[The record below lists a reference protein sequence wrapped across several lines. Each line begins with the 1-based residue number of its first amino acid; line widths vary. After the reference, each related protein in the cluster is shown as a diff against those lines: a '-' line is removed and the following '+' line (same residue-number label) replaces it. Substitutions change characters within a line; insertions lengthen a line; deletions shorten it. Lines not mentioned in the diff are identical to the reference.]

1 MVYSATQL
9 AETQR
14 TAFEKDNPVLL
25 GENVLEL
32 VPTSTQVWRS
42 WNSSSW
48 GGDNNFGAY
57 TVSGVNYDATDANFP
72 AKRLSDRF
80 THKVSRALKP
90 TGIATAYNDRWSFIF
105 KFTTGFAFDSVA
117 ILGHNLGTL
126 SKTFGTSASG
136 NAFTIKL
143 GVSDDGNT
151 WTTIETFTDPQTD
164 KPLVSFNLANGSGSP
179 ATFAAFSGVAYFG
192 VSIVCASA
200 QMGQT
205 AATLPEIGELVVGQ
219 RLQLLHQA
227 RVPYGD
233 RATFNLSERDI
244 GTTGVSAVDIE
255 HSGGRHIQGTYQLT
269 SDETDFIGFYEDTLT
284 QGMLPFLIVPRGSKA
299 AFPSSYL
306 GSEPGEAFW
315 VMMKN
320 SLAVPADQSYLDVSV
335 QLDLVEQ
342 APFNSGIS

>member
-1 MVYSATQL
+1 MAYSATQL

-25 GENVLEL
+25 GENALEL
-32 VPTSTQVWRS
+32 VPTSTQGWRS
-42 WNSSSW
+42 WDSSSF

-57 TVSGVNYDATDANFP
+57 TVSGVNYDATDSNFP
-72 AKRLSDRF
+72 AKRMSDRF
-80 THKVSRALKP
+80 THRVSRALKP
-90 TGIATAYNDRWSFIF
+90 TGISTAYNDRWSFIF
-105 KFTTGFAFDSVA
+105 KFTSGFTFDSVA

-151 WTTIETFTDPQTD
+151 WTTIATFTDPQTD

-179 ATFAAFSGVAYFG
+179 STFATFSGVVYFG
-192 VSIVCASA
+192 ISIVCASA

-227 RVPYGD
+227 RVPYSD
-233 RATFNLSERDI
+233 RATFNVSEREP
-244 GTTGVSAVDIE
+244 GVTGVSAVDI
-255 HSGGRHIQGTYQLT
+255 SNAGGRNIRGIYQLT
-269 SDETDFIGFYEDTLT
+269 GDEDALVSLYENTLI
-284 QGMLPFLIVPRGSKA
+284 QGLLPFLFVPRGSKA
-299 AFPSSYL
+299 NFPTSYL

-320 SLAVPADQSYLDVSV
+320 SLSVIPDASYLDMSV
-335 QLDLVEQ
+335 ELNLVEQ